1 MNEIFFSPIPKSD
14 LGLLITEAVRK
25 ANGAA
30 SLAPPIVIPEFKYYP
45 ILSLFEQKICSK
57 PTFYKFLKQGR
68 YDLYKF
74 GDRSFVLLEEFYA
87 AFNKVSFK
95 KKKGGGDP

>member
-1 MNEIFFSPIPKSD
+1 MSTNPFDLIIDRLNKIENHLVSPIPNTQQPDIPLVADFKFF
-14 LGLLITEAVRK
+14 
-25 ANGAA
+25 
-30 SLAPPIVIPEFKYYP
+30 PIQNIFD
-45 ILSLFEQKICSK
+45 QKILSK

>member
-1 MNEIFFSPIPKSD
+1 MYNPFDDIDERLKKIEENQSYYFKRDKPSD
-14 LGLLITEAVRK
+14 VE
-25 ANGAA
+25 
-30 SLAPPIVIPEFKYYP
+30 SLKVDFKYFP

-74 GDRSFVLLEEFYA
+74 GDRSFVLLEEFYT